1 LRPQCSL
8 DVLETAFALKLFP
21 GEFARTPYGFGL
33 LASFLDGGFLEMLL
47 KLHFAE
53 HAFALELFLEGAE
66 RLLNVVIADAD
77 LHVVFTTFLSL
88 SCTICAGLARIA
100 KGGGLVYTG
109 QGMEAAMDSE
119 NSMEQAKASVLQAA
133 TMHVAFD
140 GWSEASFQAAIIDS
154 GVSPA
159 LARALF
165 PRGGVDLAVAYHK
178 AGDAAMRAA
187 LATRDLAALRFRER
201 VALAIRLRLDGA
213 DKELVRRGSALF
225 ALPHHAIEGAGLI
238 WGTSDAIWT
247 ALGDTSRDLSWY
259 SKRTSL
265 SAVYGTTVLFWLG
278 DTSDRD
284 EATWAFL
291 DRRIENVMQ
300 FEKLKAGA
308 QKAPGFQALMKGPLK
323 ILERISA
330 PKGAADLPGKMK
342 G

>member
-1 LRPQCSL
+1 
-8 DVLETAFALKLFP
+8 
-21 GEFARTPYGFGL
+21 
-33 LASFLDGGFLEMLL
+33 
-47 KLHFAE
+47 
-53 HAFALELFLEGAE
+53 
-66 RLLNVVIADAD
+66 
-77 LHVVFTTFLSL
+77 
-88 SCTICAGLARIA
+88 
-100 KGGGLVYTG
+100 
-109 QGMEAAMDSE
+109 MDSE
-119 NSMEQAKASVLQAA
+119 NSMERAKASVLQAS

-165 PRGGVDLAVAYHK
+165 PRGGVDLAVAYHQ

-187 LATRDLAALRFRER
+187 LAERDLGALRFRDR

-238 WGTSDAIWT
+238 WATADAIWT

-259 SKRTSL
+259 SKRASL
-265 SAVYGTTVLFWLG
+265 SAVYGATVLYWLG
-278 DTSDRD
+278 DISDGD

-291 DRRIENVMQ
+291 ERRIENVMQ
-300 FEKLKAGA
+300 FEKAKAGMR
-308 QKAPGFQALMKGPLK
+308 QNQGLQALFKGPMK
-323 ILERISA
+323 VLERITA
-330 PKGAADLPGKMK
+330 PHGAADLPGKMK